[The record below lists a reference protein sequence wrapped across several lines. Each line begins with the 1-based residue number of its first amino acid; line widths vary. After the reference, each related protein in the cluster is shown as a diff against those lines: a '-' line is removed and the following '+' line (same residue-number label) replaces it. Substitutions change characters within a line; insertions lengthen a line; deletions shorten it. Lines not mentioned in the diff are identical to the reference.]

1 MQYRTFPSS
10 QKVLLDS
17 TSLYREGEMKQISL
31 MNPGKFTGAFS
42 VEKHFLNVKYL
53 FCETKFFYVVG
64 VVLPFVA
71 FIFCI
76 I

>member
-1 MQYRTFPSS
+1 
-10 QKVLLDS
+10 
-17 TSLYREGEMKQISL
+17 MKQISL

-42 VEKHFLNVKYL
+42 IEKHFLNVKYL